1 MSARLI
7 VLTLAVALTLGACQ
21 TQRTVLIQADGKSR
35 LVTITRAETVG
46 DALQEAGVTLG
57 EKDRVSPDFYARL
70 PRSATIS
77 IVRVAERTE
86 TEVEVIPFS
95 RDVMRDEA
103 LARGEAQVLQ
113 AGVAGERERA
123 YRITLEDGIAIRREL
138 AGDRVLRPPVNEIVR
153 LGTMG
158 SLPALAVPGVITYL
172 SGGNAWIVRGNTTE
186 KRPASFTGDLDGRVF
201 TLSADGRELAVTRR
215 PVSPTTSLNALWVV
229 NTLVAMDPAQPQFQV
244 DVLAA
249 AWRGESLI
257 FTTGQATQG
266 PPGWKANH
274 DLWALPATGRLR
286 VALPTLGPAGVY
298 GWWGRDLAASPD
310 GRYLAW
316 AAPDSIGVMDLDSGQ
331 RRALTTF
338 APVQTY
344 GDWVWTPGISWSPD
358 SRSLAAV
365 VHGPPVGGER
375 AEDSPAFDL
384 WALPVDG
391 QPGRA
396 LTTSVGMWS
405 LPAWSPTGE
414 MLAFGRA
421 QEPAASSRSR
431 YELWLMR
438 LSDGTAR
445 RPLQQSGWAA
455 LDPQR
460 VAWSPLG
467 DDLVVE
473 HLGDLYLV
481 AFFGGQPRPLTDD
494 GRSSLPQW
502 R

>member
-1 MSARLI
+1 MSARVILLCLALI
-7 VLTLAVALTLGACQ
+7 VTLGACQ

-35 LVTITRAETVG
+35 LVTVFRAETVG

-70 PRSATIS
+70 PRSGTITL
-77 IVRVAERTE
+77 VRVSERTE

-95 RDVMRDEA
+95 REVVRDEA

-113 AGVAGERERA
+113 VGQTGERERT
-123 YRITLEDGIAIRREL
+123 YRITLEDGIAVGRAP
-138 AGDRVLRPPVNEIVR
+138 AGERVTRAPINEIVR

-158 SLPALAVPGVITYL
+158 SLPVVAVPGVITYL
-172 SGGNAWIVRGNTTE
+172 SGGNAWIIRGSTAA
-186 KRPASFTGDLDGRVF
+186 KRPATFTGDLDGRVF
-201 TLSADGRELAVTRR
+201 ALSTDGRELAVTRR
-215 PVSPTTSLNALWVV
+215 PMSPTISLNALWAV
-229 NTLVAMDPAQPQFQV
+229 NTLVAIDPAQPQHQV

-249 AWRGESLI
+249 TWRGESLL
-257 FTTGQATQG
+257 FTTGQVTQG

-274 DLWALPATGRLR
+274 DLWMLPSTGRLR
-286 VALPTLGPAGVY
+286 VALPTLGPAGLY

-310 GRYLAW
+310 GKRLAW
-316 AAPDSIGVMDLDSGQ
+316 SAPDSVGVMDLDSGQ
-331 RRALTTF
+331 RRVLASF

-365 VHGPPVGGER
+365 VHARPTGGESP
-375 AEDSPAFDL
+375 EDSPAFDL
-384 WALPVDG
+384 WTLPADG
-391 QPGRA
+391 RPGKV
-396 LTTSVGMWS
+396 LTTSVGMWAF
-405 LPAWSPTGE
+405 PAWSPTGDRV
-414 MLAFGRA
+414 AFGRA
-421 QEPAASSRSR
+421 AEPAASSRSR

-438 LSDGTAR
+438 LSDGATT

-460 VAWSPLG
+460 VVWSPRG
-467 DDLVVE
+467 DELVVE

-481 AFFGGQPRPLTDD
+481 PFFGGQPRPITDD